1 MPDGFQLS
9 SRILRFG
16 HRWVTVS
23 SNLIFYVG
31 LFTA

>member
-1 MPDGFQLS
+1 MSDGFLS
-9 SRILRFG
+9 LPEILSFG